1 MTYSSDEESFRV
13 FRYGTVTVLIG
24 IGGIIAIVITA
35 MFGFRGYGRYQA
47 VQEAR
52 NDVKT
57 SQIRANNQIT
67 LTNIQVKN
75 QAKRVLIAQ
84 QQAQIRL
91 ENAKGV
97 REAQDE
103 ISKTL
108 TPLYVQFEEIDALK
122 EIAKS
127 GKNSTVVYIPTGTNG
142 LPLVS
147 TAQPK

>member
-1 MTYSSDEESFRV
+1 MATKSEMEDV
-13 FRYGTVTVLIG
+13 RYGIVTVALG
-24 IGGIIAIVITA
+24 IVAILAVLMGA
-35 MFGFRGYGRYQA
+35 MFGFRAYGRYQD
-47 VQEAR
+47 VQAAK

-91 ENAKGV
+91 ENAKGI

-108 TPLYVQFEEIDALK
+108 TPLYVQLESIEAMK

-127 GKNSTVVYIPTGTNG
+127 GKNATYIYIPSGSGGVPVITTT
-142 LPLVS
+142 P
-147 TAQPK
+147 TK